1 MTTTTMRRPR
11 WNAMLCEETLE
22 EIFERMQE
30 VLGDGTYFTIVSCNS
45 YSEDKD
51 GFTAVDVQPS
61 QWLTDPIR
69 RTETGQR
76 DIADD
81 EGTFRFGLFWST
93 PRLSMGCSTGATTQ
107 AEGRD
112 GGRHQYVH
120 FTFEPDKVVIDHYAP
135 AGYKLRWIFAVERHN
150 REEWS

>member
-1 MTTTTMRRPR
+1 MTATTTRRTH
-11 WNAMLCEETLE
+11 WNAMLCQETLE

-30 VLGDGTYFTIVSCNS
+30 LLGDGTYFTTIQCNS

-69 RTETGQR
+69 RTERT
-76 DIADD
+76 ADD
-81 EGTFRFGLFWST
+81 EDVRFGLWWSS
-93 PRLSMGCSTGATTQ
+93 PRLSMGCSTPATTQ

-112 GGRHQYVH
+112 GGKHQYVR
-120 FTFEPDKVVIDHYAP
+120 FAFEPDKVVIDHYAP